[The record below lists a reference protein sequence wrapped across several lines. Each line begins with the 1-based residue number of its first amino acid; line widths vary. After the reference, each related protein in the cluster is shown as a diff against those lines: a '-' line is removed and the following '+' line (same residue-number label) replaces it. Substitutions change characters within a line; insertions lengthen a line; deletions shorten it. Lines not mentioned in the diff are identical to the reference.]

1 MIFRGAMSNDALW
14 KILRKFEN
22 QKWKLKNENSMI
34 YHFAH
39 VVFGHR
45 RGYSYEA

>member
-22 QKWKLKNENSMI
+22 QKWKLIDRFHYAVQDSTYNK
-34 YHFAH
+34 
-39 VVFGHR
+39 R
-45 RGYSYEA
+45 